1 MKSKRGN
8 RYAQA
13 FVTAFHWYRVYP
25 MEKKSKSHDGLST
38 MFTRDGVPN
47 VLIMDNLKEQIIGDF
62 RKKAEEADFWIRQT
76 ELYSPW
82 SNAAEAAIRE
92 LKKGSAR
99 KMLRKQLPKRMWD
112 YCMELEAYVQSH
124 TANGHPHLKGEV
136 PKTVMSGETADIS
149 SFAKHGWYDWIKLRD
164 TTVSYPE
171 NKLVLG
177 SYIGPSTDIG
187 PAMTAKII
195 KANGQYTHCSTPS
208 LLTQDE
214 IESPEELSSRQEF
227 ETQI

>member
-1 MKSKRGN
+1 MFENPSLSRRFRTNDQQMRYRRLRAKVFTDTLQASVKSKRGN

-99 KMLRKQLPKRMWD
+99 KMLRKQYPKRLWD
-112 YCMELEAYVQSH
+112 DCMELEA
-124 TANGHPHLKGEV
+124 
-136 PKTVMSGETADIS
+136 
-149 SFAKHGWYDWIKLRD
+149 
-164 TTVSYPE
+164 
-171 NKLVLG
+171 
-177 SYIGPSTDIG
+177 
-187 PAMTAKII
+187 
-195 KANGQYTHCSTPS
+195 
-208 LLTQDE
+208 
-214 IESPEELSSRQEF
+214 
-227 ETQI
+227 